1 MMQKDRY
8 WKYGCFG
15 IAVCM
20 LLRGVQT
27 ARQDILLRKCCKT
40 VLAEVQHGFYGLYLL
55 ILLIGAFFLFAVWQ
69 WITGKPSVKRM
80 AAVSLA
86 AVAVYGMLTLGY
98 QSYHDDVYDRSPR
111 SEQKKYDWNE
121 EKGLWYDLRGLF
133 R

>member
-1 MMQKDRY
+1 MQKDRY
-8 WKYGCFG
+8 WEYGCFG
-15 IAVCM
+15 IALCM
-20 LLRGVQT
+20 LLRGIQT

-40 VLAEVQHGFYGLYLL
+40 VLEKEQGYYGLYLL

>member
-15 IAVCM
+15 IALCM
-20 LLRGVQT
+20 LLRGGQT

-40 VLAEVQHGFYGLYLL
+40 VLEKEQGYYGLYLL

>member
-1 MMQKDRY
+1 MQKDRY

-15 IAVCM
+15 IALCM

-40 VLAEVQHGFYGLYLL
+40 VLEKEQGYYGLYLL

>member
-1 MMQKDRY
+1 MQKDRY
-8 WKYGCFG
+8 WEYGCFG
-15 IAVCM
+15 IALCM
-20 LLRGVQT
+20 LLRGGQT

-40 VLAEVQHGFYGLYLL
+40 VLEKEQGYYGLYLL

>member
-1 MMQKDRY
+1 MKKDRY
-8 WKYGCFG
+8 WEYGCFG
-15 IAVCM
+15 IALCM

-40 VLAEVQHGFYGLYLL
+40 VLEEELGYYGLYLL

>member
-1 MMQKDRY
+1 MGSEMCIRDR
-8 WKYGCFG
+8 
-15 IAVCM
+15 
-20 LLRGVQT
+20 
-27 ARQDILLRKCCKT
+27 
-40 VLAEVQHGFYGLYLL
+40 YLL

>member
-1 MMQKDRY
+1 MPKDRY

-15 IAVCM
+15 IALCM

-40 VLAEVQHGFYGLYLL
+40 VLEEELGYYGLYLL

>member
-1 MMQKDRY
+1 MQKDRY

-15 IAVCM
+15 IALCM

-55 ILLIGAFFLFAVWQ
+55 ILLIGAFFLFMVWQ
-69 WITGKPSVKRM
+69 WVTPNPSVRRM
-80 AAVSLA
+80 VSVSLA
-86 AVAVYGMLTLGY
+86 AVVIYSMLTFSY
-98 QSYHDDVYDRSPR
+98 QAYHDEVYAQSSR
-111 SEQKKYDWNE
+111 SEQKKYDSNE